1 MFKNM
6 KFINSVIIGVVILIF
21 ILSGCSGQNNET
33 KQGAQTEQNIMA
45 LQAAKIAELED
56 KYVRMEDIEQIKQLK
71 ARYFRFVD
79 EKKWT
84 EFGELFTTDAK
95 LVSDGQDYS
104 KGGPAAYGKMIGDLV
119 GKAPTVHHG
128 YMPEIEILDKDN
140 AKGIWAM
147 EDLLTFPNADGA
159 YPGHHGYGQ
168 YHESYKKVDGVW
180 KISSTELIR
189 FRVDPLE
196 NWDPNTD
203 PVTGQ
208 TITGK

>member
-1 MFKNM
+1 MFRNM
-6 KFINSVIIGVVILIF
+6 KFIYSVILGLVMITT

-33 KQGAQTEQNIMA
+33 KQDAQAEQDIQTQ
-45 LQAAKIAELED
+45 QAAKIAELEG
-56 KYVRMEDIEQIKQLK
+56 KYLRLEDMEQIKQLK

-84 EFGELFTTDAK
+84 EFGELFTAEAK

-128 YMPEIEILDKDN
+128 YMPEIELFDKEN

-147 EDLLTFPNADGA
+147 EDLLTFPDSKDA

-180 KISSTELIR
+180 KISSTELTR
-189 FRVDPLE
+189 FRVDPLK

-203 PVTGQ
+203 PITGQ
-208 TITGK
+208 PAIGK